1 MQTARARRST
11 ALLTVPS
18 ARRMNMGRAL
28 VRNLKDFAQIV
39 SGFGIG
45 IAAIHSLNN

>member
-1 MQTARARRST
+1 
-11 ALLTVPS
+11 
-18 ARRMNMGRAL
+18 

-45 IAAIHSLNN
+45 IAAINSLSN

>member
-1 MQTARARRST
+1 
-11 ALLTVPS
+11 
-18 ARRMNMGRAL
+18 